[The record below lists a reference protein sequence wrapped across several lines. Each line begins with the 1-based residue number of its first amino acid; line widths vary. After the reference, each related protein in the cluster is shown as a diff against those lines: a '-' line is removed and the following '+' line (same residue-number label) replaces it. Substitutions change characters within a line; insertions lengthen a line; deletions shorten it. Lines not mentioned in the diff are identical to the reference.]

1 MHEDRARI
9 ERMLSDL
16 RSTGRLKVTDGSKTF
31 WILCRSWCGGHPYGY
46 AASRDG
52 KRPADKYRLYSDD
65 QLWGWLGAVKLA

>member
-1 MHEDRARI
+1 
-9 ERMLSDL
+9 MLSDL

-52 KRPADKYRLYSDD
+52 KRPADKYRMYSDD